1 MGRPGRAYRTK
12 TLFIEGVV
20 NDLFN
25 KMEVKMRQTVDLLGD
40 EPEAYIRECLWQ
52 DRENIKGAIDLL
64 FDLGFITELERD
76 TNIEKINSIETKY
89 FNMTKTA

>member
-1 MGRPGRAYRTK
+1 MARPGREYRTK
-12 TLFIEGVV
+12 TLFIEGVL

-25 KMEVKMRQTVDLLGD
+25 KMDVKMRQTIDLWAD
-40 EPEAYIRECLWQ
+40 DPNVRDYLWQ
-52 DRENIKGAIDLL
+52 DRENIEGAIDLL

-89 FNMTKTA
+89 FNMIKTA